1 MGPDQPDQP
10 GHRFL
15 EPPPLPAQLATR
27 NRGDPVLGRT
37 GRRRRHHS
45 CPACLPD
52 GSGAGA
58 AGVLRRTHM
67 ASIELHD
74 LTKHYKQ
81 GATTVRAVDGISLA
95 IEAGEFVS
103 IVGRSG
109 SGKTT
114 TLDLLGLLLRPTSGQ
129 VILDGVDTGK
139 LRDGARADLRGKK
152 LGFIFQEFNLLPS
165 LNAIQNVMLPLRYH
179 KNGKDGK
186 ARAAALL
193 EEVGLKDRMHHRPD
207 QLSGGEQQRVAIA
220 RALISR
226 PSLVLGDEPTGEVDS
241 ETSQQI
247 ISLMR
252 RMNREHGVTFILVT
266 HDTDVA
272 SQTDRVIRLK
282 DGKVLSDLRATRD
295 QKFMTGADLQGA
307 IA

>member
-1 MGPDQPDQP
+1 
-10 GHRFL
+10 
-15 EPPPLPAQLATR
+15 
-27 NRGDPVLGRT
+27 
-37 GRRRRHHS
+37 
-45 CPACLPD
+45 
-52 GSGAGA
+52 
-58 AGVLRRTHM
+58 M
-67 ASIELHD
+67 ASIELNE

-81 GATTVRAVDGISLA
+81 GTTTVKAVDGLSLS

-129 VILDGVDTGK
+129 IMLDGVDTGK

-152 LGFIFQEFNLLPS
+152 LGFVFQDFNLLPG
-165 LNAIQNVMLPLRYH
+165 LNALQNVMLPLRYH

-193 EEVGLKDRMHHRPD
+193 DEVGLKDRMHHRPD

-220 RALISR
+220 RALINR

-247 ISLMR
+247 VGLMR
-252 RMNREHGVTFILVT
+252 RMNREHGATFVVVT
-266 HDTDVA
+266 HDMDVA
-272 SQTDRVIRLK
+272 NQTHRVIRLK
-282 DGKVLSDLRATRD
+282 DGKVLSDTRAKTE
-295 QKFMTGADLQGA
+295 QTFLTSLDLQGV